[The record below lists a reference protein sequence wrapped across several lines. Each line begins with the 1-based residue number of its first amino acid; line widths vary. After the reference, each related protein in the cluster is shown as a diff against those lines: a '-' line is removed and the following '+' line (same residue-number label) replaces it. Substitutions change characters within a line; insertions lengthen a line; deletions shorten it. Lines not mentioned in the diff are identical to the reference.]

1 MVVSSWEGARVEAIA
16 AEVHCSPLTVRRRL
30 HRFDTEG
37 FEGLGDRPRAGRPR
51 RLSDADDSALIA
63 LVHTAPPGRLE
74 RERDGTLV
82 AHDEKREA
90 RL

>member
-1 MVVSSWEGARVEAIA
+1 LLPTCTVARL
-16 AEVHCSPLTVRRRL
+16 SVRRRL

-37 FEGLGDRPRAGRPR
+37 FEGLLDRPRAGRPR
-51 RLSDADDSALIA
+51 RLTPADNSALIA
-63 LVHTAPPGRLE
+63 LAHTAPPGRLE